1 MEAGISGLQNSLH
14 RKGKDP
20 HRKTTEPEPS
30 K

>member
-20 HRKTTEPEPS
+20 NRKTTEPEPS